1 MLLYVALRL
10 LLSATFLLS
19 AYTKAI
25 DFSSFEVRL
34 LDTQLIGW
42 AIAPYLTASIIL
54 AEYLIGF
61 YFLSFFF
68 KSKAYNFIT
77 AGFLL
82 VFTLYLFAL
91 LATKGNDVNCGCMGE
106 SIAFTPWQ
114 AIVKNALSLG
124 ILALIYIFE
133 KGALRLMANKTW
145 HQVLLASLAVVAT
158 AFTLPPIG
166 TSPTPLTKAIYF
178 DYPLLQQEGFY
189 PSVSYDFKNQKNYFI
204 SFLSMSCG
212 HCRIAA
218 DRISLIQK
226 AYPEMPIF
234 LVLNGDSLE
243 VKSYREDRGIQSI
256 PYTMLG
262 AAPFMELAG
271 NSVPILYLVKSDS
284 VRYKPNLL
292 QLNGKTI
299 NELLTNTNE

>member
-42 AIAPYLTASIIL
+42 SIAPYLAATFIF

-68 KSKAYNFIT
+68 KNKALNYLT

-114 AIVKNALSLG
+114 AIVKNLLSLG
-124 ILALIYIFE
+124 ILLLVFIFE
-133 KGALRLMANKTW
+133 KKELQLLTLKKWPLWLVT
-145 HQVLLASLAVVAT
+145 VLAGIGT

-166 TSPTPLTKAIYF
+166 SSPEPLDQAVYF
-178 DYPLLQQEGFY
+178 NHGLLKEAGFY
-189 PSVSYDFKNQKNYFI
+189 PPVSYDFDQEKSHFI
-204 SFLSMSCG
+204 GFLSMSCG

-218 DRISLIQK
+218 DRISLMQQ

-234 LVLNGDSLE
+234 LVLNGDSTE
-243 VKSYREDRGIQSI
+243 VAAYRQTHGIEQL

-262 AAPFMELAG
+262 ATPFMELAG
-271 NSVPILYLVKSDS
+271 NSVPVLYIVKNDS
-284 VRYKPNLL
+284 IRYQPNLF
-292 QLNGKTI
+292 QLNGKFI
-299 NELLTNTNE
+299 HDVMR